1 MIQIP
6 PDDDLLAALSGLTLK
21 SPHERKVRY
30 QLDRPLGAGSFA
42 VAFFSL
48 RRSTEGHSPVALKIV
63 RPRMMREQGETAR
76 LAVEKEAIALKRLN
90 ERVPPTPFVV
100 RLIDSGAVG
109 VMQGGMEM
117 NLPWLALEYV
127 HGGAEGTTLDE
138 RVDFSVEQ
146 TGYAFDPDRAALAVT
161 CLASGLEAIH
171 EVGVVHRDV
180 TPWNV
185 LCCGFGT
192 DELFKIA
199 DFGIARQVDK
209 STGTF
214 IGAPGGTAG
223 YAAPEQIKQ
232 DGVGM
237 GPPSDVFSLAA
248 VVFRLLTGEEY
259 FEAPTTA
266 GSVLLAREKE
276 RRSITS
282 CRGLC
287 PELAERPHACAAI
300 DASLA
305 HATAF
310 DPRHRPQT
318 VWEFAAS
325 VLRALRPDPKRRS
338 PPRRRLDSITE
349 HSGVSRYQW
358 GWHVRRN
365 PGADRVIR
373 SVAWEG
379 DGRCLAA
386 TNKGLAF
393 WNGTSWV
400 EAPLRGMPPDGIR
413 FVERVGAG
421 QWLVGG
427 DKATIAHYSQAGVS
441 GVLKADDPRVTFLQ
455 ASGEIGDLAV
465 LVAARPIEPPL
476 LFSLAAHRWLKP
488 AALSKAK
495 TISALVRLSDD
506 SWLMSGRSRKGEGF
520 AAIYSPLMFEVQRLR
535 GADVPEYTDCAAQPD
550 LGLGVVVG
558 ASGRVLRVE
567 GGESTESVVPG
578 EPDLAAVAM
587 DIAGRVWT
595 SSTGHLWMHNP
606 DSPEPWN
613 CVWRSADWRS
623 PFVSLFADVGLVI
636 GMTADGGVIEGR
648 WGLADARASRTSGS
662 GRLRRPGAPPA

>member
-1 MIQIP
+1 MILISP
-6 PDDDLLAALSGLTLK
+6 EDDLLGALSGLTLK

-42 VAFFSL
+42 VAFFAL
-48 RRSTEGHSPVALKIV
+48 RRSAEGHSPVVLKIV

-76 LAVEKEAIALKRLN
+76 LAVEKEAVALQRLN

-109 VMQGGMEM
+109 VTQAGVQMD
-117 NLPWLALEYV
+117 LPWLALEYV

-138 RVDFSVEQ
+138 RIDFSMEQ

-161 CLASGLEAIH
+161 CLSSGLEAIH

-199 DFGIARQVDK
+199 DFGIARQEEQ
-209 STGTF
+209 SPGTF
-214 IGAPGGTAG
+214 SGAPGGTAG
-223 YAAPEQIKQ
+223 YAAPEQIAPGK
-232 DGVGM
+232 VPM
-237 GPPSDVFSLAA
+237 GPASDVFSLAA

-259 FEAPTTA
+259 FEAPTTVD
-266 GSVLLAREKE
+266 GVLMARQKE
-276 RRSITS
+276 RRSITQ

-338 PPRRRLDSITE
+338 PPRRRLESITE
-349 HSGVSRYQW
+349 HSGVSRFQW

-386 TNKGLAF
+386 TSKGLAF

-400 EAPLRGMPPDGIR
+400 QAPLGALPPGGIR

-427 DKATIAHYSQAGVS
+427 DKGTIAHYSQRGVS
-441 GVLKADDPRVTFLQ
+441 GLLEADDPRVTFQQ

-465 LVAARPIEPPL
+465 LVGARPIEPPL

-506 SWLMSGRSRKGEGF
+506 SWLMSGRSRRGEGF

-535 GADVPEYTDCAAQPD
+535 GGDVSEYNDCAAQPD

-558 ASGRVLRVE
+558 ARGRVLLVE
-567 GGESTESVVPG
+567 GGEARESIVPG
-578 EPDLAAVAM
+578 EPDLTAVAM

-595 SSTGHLWMHNP
+595 SSVGHLWLHNP
-606 DSPEPWN
+606 ESPEAWT
-613 CVWRSADWRS
+613 CVWRSADWRA
-623 PFVSLFADVGLVI
+623 PFVSVFADVGLVI

-648 WGLADARASRTSGS
+648 WELADTRTSRPSGS
-662 GRLRRPGAPPA
+662 SRLRRSSAPA

>member
-1 MIQIP
+1 MIEISPQ
-6 PDDDLLAALSGLTLK
+6 DDLLAALSGLTLK

-48 RRSTEGHSPVALKIV
+48 RRAPDGHSPVVLKIV
-63 RPRMMREQGETAR
+63 RPRMMREQGRMAR
-76 LAVEKEAIALKRLN
+76 LAVEKEAVALQRLN

-109 VMQGGMEM
+109 VTQAGVEM
-117 NLPWLALEYV
+117 DLPWLALEYV

-138 RVDFSVEQ
+138 RIDFSVEQ

-199 DFGIARQVDK
+199 DFGIARQEDH

-214 IGAPGGTAG
+214 INPPGGTAG
-223 YAAPEQIKQ
+223 YAAPEQLR
-232 DGVGM
+232 DGAEM
-237 GPPSDVFSLAA
+237 GPASDVFSLAA

-266 GSVLLAREKE
+266 GSALLAREKE
-276 RRSITS
+276 RRSITE
-282 CRGLC
+282 CRSLC
-287 PELAERPHACAAI
+287 PELAERPHACADI

-310 DPRHRPQT
+310 DPRHRPQS

-325 VLRALRPDPKRRS
+325 VLRALRPEPKRRS
-338 PPRRRLDSITE
+338 PPRRRLQSISE
-349 HSGVSRYQW
+349 HSGVTRYQW

-365 PGADRVIR
+365 PGANRVVR

-386 TNKGLAF
+386 TSKGLAF

-400 EAPLRGMPPDGIR
+400 EAPARGLRPDGIR
-413 FVERVGAG
+413 FAERVGAG

-441 GVLKADDPRVTFLQ
+441 GVLVADDPRVTFLQ

-495 TISALVRLSDD
+495 TISALARLSDE
-506 SWLMSGRSRKGEGF
+506 SWLLSGRSKTGDGF
-520 AAIYSPLMFEVQRLR
+520 AAIYSPLMFETQRLR
-535 GADVPEYTDCAAQPD
+535 GSDVSEYTDCAAQPD

-567 GGESTESVVPG
+567 QGEPSESVVPG
-578 EPDLAAVAM
+578 EPDLTAVAL

-595 SSTGHLWMHNP
+595 ASTGHLWLQNP
-606 DSPEPWN
+606 QSSEPWS

-623 PFVSLFADVGLVI
+623 PFVSVFADVGLVI

-648 WGLADARASRTSGS
+648 WELADARTSRTSSS
-662 GRLRRPGAPPA
+662 GRRRSSSPA